1 MKRVRRFLEVL
12 AACAL
17 AGVSACWLANYHTNP
32 HSEVGVAA
40 RSPHS
45 LETASVPRNLGGKK
59 AESDASS
66 LITSE
71 SDRLPTGR
79 EATDH
84 RATRNRNPSQEGNL
98 VSTGISAIDQRTHRL
113 ESGPA
118 DVLDPLDQ
126 SRQLSEHCDQNPVSG
141 DSNGQSQQVVIPVSY
156 ESQQEDTKVEISN
169 PIRLGDEPREKNAQ
183 PEDVMILTYQGE
195 RSDAG
200 SAQELPNLSNP
211 LYVDQRATDQRSP
224 NQVLPVTQAA
234 QGSISFGSQ
243 QQSPRETIA
252 TPRPDA
258 AGLTITSGRP
268 EIVVDDTGLQLEL
281 RDADIRDALHAMAKL
296 AKLNVVLSSSVQ
308 GKVTVSLNGLS
319 PRDAIFAVLRVPG
332 FVSQEYG
339 GVIYVGTEQEIQNL
353 GYVTDQ
359 LATRIYRPNYT
370 PAKELESL
378 IKPLLTPQIGLI
390 TISTAAESGIAPDA
404 TNAGGDKYAGTD
416 ILIVRDYE
424 RVLQEV
430 DRIVREIDVRPAQV
444 AIEAMILSVNLDDED
459 QFGVSF
465 ELLRNEGHIKFGWGL
480 VPKSLNDIKFD
491 NTGMK
496 LAFLDGSIGA
506 FVNAL
511 ESIGDTNVIATPRLL
526 VLNKHRAEILI
537 GKELGYVSTTFTE
550 TSSSQTVDFLKVG
563 AQLVIRPFI
572 SNDGLIRMEVHP
584 ELSTGSVQIT
594 NNFTVPN
601 KDTTQV
607 TTNIMVPNGVTVV
620 IGGLMREDLETSASQ
635 IPFLGNLPLVG
646 AAFRNKTETTKKQEI
661 IVLITPYI
669 VDDYRIAADG
679 AASRS
684 AWERRQEVAG
694 EEMSGWNKQNAA
706 KHFLE
711 KAKMAYAQ
719 GRCQAARQWAEMAVN
734 FDPSNFEAIAFRDQ
748 ISGVVPSGTGSAF
761 PSAGQ

>member
-1 MKRVRRFLEVL
+1 VH
-12 AACAL
+12 AL
-17 AGVSACWLANYHTNP
+17 
-32 HSEVGVAA
+32 
-40 RSPHS
+40 
-45 LETASVPRNLGGKK
+45 
-59 AESDASS
+59 
-66 LITSE
+66 
-71 SDRLPTGR
+71 
-79 EATDH
+79 
-84 RATRNRNPSQEGNL
+84 
-98 VSTGISAIDQRTHRL
+98 
-113 ESGPA
+113 
-118 DVLDPLDQ
+118 
-126 SRQLSEHCDQNPVSG
+126 
-141 DSNGQSQQVVIPVSY
+141 
-156 ESQQEDTKVEISN
+156 
-169 PIRLGDEPREKNAQ
+169 
-183 PEDVMILTYQGE
+183 
-195 RSDAG
+195 
-200 SAQELPNLSNP
+200 
-211 LYVDQRATDQRSP
+211 
-224 NQVLPVTQAA
+224 
-234 QGSISFGSQ
+234 
-243 QQSPRETIA
+243 
-252 TPRPDA
+252 
-258 AGLTITSGRP
+258 
-268 EIVVDDTGLQLEL
+268 
-281 RDADIRDALHAMAKL
+281 AKL

-308 GKVTVSLNGLS
+308 GKVTVSLNGLT

-339 GVIYVGTEQEIQNL
+339 GIIYVGTEQEIQNL

-359 LATRIYRPNYT
+359 LATRIYRPNYA

-390 TISTAAESGIAPDA
+390 TISTAAESGISPDP

-465 ELLRNEGHIKFGWGL
+465 ELLRNKGYIKFGWGL
-480 VPKSLNDIKFD
+480 VPQNLSDIKFD
-491 NTGMK
+491 NNGMK

-506 FVNAL
+506 FINAL

-537 GKELGYVSTTFTE
+537 GKELGYISTTFTE

-620 IGGLMREDLETSASQ
+620 IGGLMREDLETTASQ
-635 IPFLGNLPLVG
+635 IPFFGNLPLIG
-646 AAFRNKTETTKKQEI
+646 AAFRNKTETTRKQEI

-669 VDDYRIAADG
+669 VDDYRMAADG
-679 AASRS
+679 ALARS
-684 AWERRQEVAG
+684 SWERRQEVAA

-711 KAKMAYAQ
+711 KAKTAYAQ
-719 GRCQAARQWAEMAVN
+719 GRCQAAKQWAEMAVHY
-734 FDPSNFEAIAFRDQ
+734 DPANLEAIAFRDQ
-748 ISGVVPSGTGSAF
+748 LSRVVAPNTGPVF
-761 PSAGQ
+761 PSASQ